1 MSKLTKEKT
10 CPVNMINGCI
20 YNMQKIY
27 RAMNV
32 KVKVLVAQPSQT
44 LCEPWTGD
52 FGLLCP

>member
-52 FGLLCP
+52 CGLLCP